1 MIAWTFLLESISSS
15 KGSTHFVVGP
25 AFHVFVTQ
33 HDFRK
38 GGQMM
43 EASNSHHGPFRQRV
57 PSLFLAFV
65 FWTAIGLVF
74 ALSRT
79 GTGQGAWSVVMPAL
93 IEWWTWGILSPL
105 IIAVDRK
112 LPFYGERSLVHL
124 LMHLVLGPLWILVF
138 TFSSE
143 SICWGLG
150 LQQWGHLFAN
160 FRQGMFWTMLIYLL
174 IVGVSEADLFRQRHL
189 SSELRMQRLGK
200 NLSDAKLQAL
210 RMQLDP
216 HFLFNALNTIS
227 AEVAGDPRLARKMI
241 EHLGDLLRSSLE
253 LRDRPE
259 VTLDDEMNLLGHFI
273 AIQKA
278 RLGNDLRVILK
289 IPIGLRSHLV
299 PSLLLQP
306 LVENAIRHGITPRVG
321 GGTVTVEA
329 RTLNGHLM
337 LSVSDDGVGLP
348 HEWWLADKVG
358 LGLAHTRERIT
369 GLYPNTKAELS
380 ISPREGG
387 GTVVVVLLP
396 IRENQDEVGP
406 RESTRHTHFD
416 R

>member
-1 MIAWTFLLESISSS
+1 
-15 KGSTHFVVGP
+15 V
-25 AFHVFVTQ
+25 
-33 HDFRK
+33 
-38 GGQMM
+38 
-43 EASNSHHGPFRQRV
+43 
-57 PSLFLAFV
+57 
-65 FWTAIGLVF
+65 
-74 ALSRT
+74 LS
-79 GTGQGAWSVVMPAL
+79 AL
-93 IEWWTWGILSPL
+93 IEWWTWGVLTPL

-124 LMHLVLGPLWILVF
+124 LMHLVLGPLWILIF

-143 SICWGLG
+143 SICWSLG

-189 SSELRMQRLGK
+189 SAELRMQRLGK

-227 AEVAGDPRLARKMI
+227 AEVTGDPRLARKMI

-259 VTLDDEMNLLGHFI
+259 VKLADEIDLLNHFI
-273 AIQKA
+273 AIQKV
-278 RLGNDLRVILK
+278 RFGDDLRISINV
-289 IPIGLRSHLV
+289 PIEVRSQLV

-321 GGTVTVEA
+321 GGTVTIEA
-329 RTLNGHLM
+329 VRLDDHLR
-337 LSVSDDGVGLP
+337 LSVSDDGVGLSP
-348 HEWWLADKVG
+348 GWSLADQVG
-358 LGLAHTRERIT
+358 LGLALTTERIA
-369 GLYPNTKAELS
+369 GLYPDTKARLS
-380 ISPREGG
+380 IGPREGG
-387 GTVVVVLLP
+387 GTEVVVLLP
-396 IRENQDEVGP
+396 IRENQDEVGL
-406 RESTRHTHFD
+406 REST
-416 R
+416 